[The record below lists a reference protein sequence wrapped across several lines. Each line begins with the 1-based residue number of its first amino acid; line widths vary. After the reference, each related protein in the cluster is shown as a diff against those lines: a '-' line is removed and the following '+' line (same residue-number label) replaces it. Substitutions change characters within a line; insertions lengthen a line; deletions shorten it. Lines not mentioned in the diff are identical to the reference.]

1 MPIEFKDLGFHE
13 SLMESLDAMG
23 FSKATPIQELAIPQ
37 IIAGKDL
44 IGCAQTGTGKTAAF
58 LLPVIDY
65 LVKNPSKEKG
75 IRAMVIVPTRELA
88 TQIDQQM
95 EGFSYFV
102 GLSSLA
108 IYGGGD
114 SMGWDQQRKA
124 LEQGADLIIATP
136 GRLIAHLAMGY
147 VKMDTVEFLILDEA
161 DRMLDMG
168 FYDDLMSI
176 ITKLPAKRQNLM
188 FSATMPPK
196 IREMANKILNEPV
209 QVNLALSKP
218 AEGVLQSA
226 YLVYDTQKLPVI
238 KHILKDKDLP
248 SIIVFCSRKN
258 TVREINRELQK
269 AGLKSRAISSDLE
282 QNEREEVLLAFRNRK
297 LQILVATDVL
307 SRGIDIKDINL
318 VINYDVP
325 GDAED
330 YVHRVG
336 RTARASTTGV
346 AITLINEFDMSRFGD
361 IERLIER
368 VIPKE
373 PLPEALGEGPVY
385 DPKKKFGKPGSRPG
399 GGGGGK
405 GRSGGGGG
413 GQRSQGGSGGQS
425 SGGGRS
431 GGAPRG
437 DRPSGGGGN
446 RDRGPRKEGG
456 PRRDGGGGVG
466 RPLPPSQP
474 SGDTPSGG
482 QAS

>member
-23 FSKATPIQELAIPQ
+23 FSTATPIQEQAIPK
-37 IIAGKDL
+37 IIEGKDL

-58 LLPVIDY
+58 LLPVIDF
-65 LVKNPSKEKG
+65 LVKNPRKQANG

-88 TQIDQQM
+88 IQIDQQM

-102 GLSSLA
+102 GLSSLPV
-108 IYGGGD
+108 YGGGD
-114 SMGWDQQRKA
+114 SMSWEQQRKA

-136 GRLIAHLAMGY
+136 GRLIAHIQMGY
-147 VKMDTVEFLILDEA
+147 VNLSEVEFLILDEA

-176 ITKLPAKRQNLM
+176 ITKLPTKRQNLM

-196 IREMANKILNEPV
+196 IRELANKILNNPD

-226 YLVYDTQKLPVI
+226 YLVYDAQKLPLI
-238 KHILKDKDLP
+238 KLLLKDKDLP
-248 SIIVFCSRKN
+248 SIIIFCSRKN

-269 AGLKSRAISSDLE
+269 SGFKSRAISSDLE

-346 AITLINEFDMSRFGD
+346 AITLINEFDMRGFGD

-368 VIPKE
+368 VITKS
-373 PLPEALGEGPVY
+373 PLPEELGEGPAY
-385 DPKKKFGKPGSRPG
+385 DPNKRVGKPNR
-399 GGGGGK
+399 GGGK
-405 GRSGGGGG
+405 GRP
-413 GQRSQGGSGGQS
+413 GGSGGRS
-425 SGGGRS
+425 SGGGSGRPGGNGGGRPSGPRGNKS
-431 GGAPRG
+431 GGGNRNNGPRRNG
-437 DRPSGGGGN
+437 GGGKPRPSGGG
-446 RDRGPRKEGG
+446 
-456 PRRDGGGGVG
+456 
-466 RPLPPSQP
+466 QP
-474 SGDTPSGG
+474 SGGT
-482 QAS
+482 AS

>member
-23 FSKATPIQELAIPQ
+23 FSKATPIQELAIPK
-37 IIAGKDL
+37 IIEGKDL

-65 LVKNPSKEKG
+65 LVKNPSKGRNG

-102 GLSSLA
+102 GLSSLPV
-108 IYGGGD
+108 YGGGD
-114 SMGWDQQRKA
+114 SMGWEQQRRA

-136 GRLIAHLAMGY
+136 GRLIAHLQMGY
-147 VKMDTVEFLILDEA
+147 VNLDEVEFLILDEA

-196 IREMANKILNEPV
+196 IRELANKILNNPD

-226 YLVYDTQKLPVI
+226 YLVYDSQKLPLI
-238 KHILKDKDLP
+238 KHLLKDKDLP
-248 SIIVFCSRKN
+248 SIIIFCSRKN

-269 AGLKSRAISSDLE
+269 GGFKSRAISSDLE

-346 AITLINEFDMSRFGD
+346 AITLINEYDMRGFGD
-361 IERLIER
+361 IETLIER
-368 VIPKE
+368 VITKS
-373 PLPEALGEGPVY
+373 PLPEDLGEGPVY
-385 DPKKKFGKPGSRPG
+385 DPKKRVGKP
-399 GGGGGK
+399 GGGK

-413 GQRSQGGSGGQS
+413 RSGGKP
-425 SGGGRS
+425 

-437 DRPSGGGGN
+437 DKPSGGNNKGGGN

-466 RPLPPSQP
+466 RPLPPSA
-474 SGDTPSGG
+474 GG
-482 QAS
+482 EGNGGAA

>member
-1 MPIEFKDLGFHE
+1 
-13 SLMESLDAMG
+13 MESLDAMG
-23 FSKATPIQELAIPQ
+23 FSKATPIQELAIPK
-37 IIAGKDL
+37 IIEGKDL

-65 LVKNPSKEKG
+65 LVKNPSKGRNG

-102 GLSSLA
+102 GLSSLPV
-108 IYGGGD
+108 YGGGD
-114 SMGWDQQRKA
+114 SMGWEQQRRA

-136 GRLIAHLAMGY
+136 GRLIAHLQMGY
-147 VKMDTVEFLILDEA
+147 VNLDEVEFLILDEA

-196 IREMANKILNEPV
+196 IRELANKILNNPD

-226 YLVYDTQKLPVI
+226 YLVYDNQKLPLI
-238 KHILKDKDLP
+238 KHLLKDKDLP
-248 SIIVFCSRKN
+248 SIIIFCSRKN

-269 AGLKSRAISSDLE
+269 GGFKSRAISSDLE

-346 AITLINEFDMSRFGD
+346 AITLINEYDMRGFGD
-361 IERLIER
+361 IETLIER
-368 VIPKE
+368 VITKS
-373 PLPEALGEGPVY
+373 PLPEDLGEGPVY
-385 DPKKKFGKPGSRPG
+385 DPKKRVGKP
-399 GGGGGK
+399 GGGK

-413 GQRSQGGSGGQS
+413 RSGGKP
-425 SGGGRS
+425 

-437 DRPSGGGGN
+437 DRPSGSGNNKGGGN

-466 RPLPPSQP
+466 RPLPPTAG
-474 SGDTPSGG
+474 GDGNGG
-482 QAS
+482 AA

>member
-23 FSKATPIQELAIPQ
+23 FSKATPIQELAIPK
-37 IIAGKDL
+37 IIEGKDL

-65 LVKNPSKEKG
+65 LVKNPSKGRNG

-102 GLSSLA
+102 GLSSLPV
-108 IYGGGD
+108 YGGGD
-114 SMGWDQQRKA
+114 SMGWEQQRRA

-136 GRLIAHLAMGY
+136 GRLIAHLQMGY
-147 VKMDTVEFLILDEA
+147 VNLDEVEFLILDEA

-196 IREMANKILNEPV
+196 IRELANKILNNPD

-226 YLVYDTQKLPVI
+226 YLVYDSQKLPLI
-238 KHILKDKDLP
+238 KHLLKDKDLP
-248 SIIVFCSRKN
+248 SIIIFCSRKN

-269 AGLKSRAISSDLE
+269 SGFKSRAISSDLE

-346 AITLINEFDMSRFGD
+346 AITLINEYDMRGFGD
-361 IERLIER
+361 IENLIER
-368 VIPKE
+368 VITKS
-373 PLPEALGEGPVY
+373 PLPEELGEGPVY
-385 DPKKKFGKPGSRPG
+385 DPKKRVGKP
-399 GGGGGK
+399 GGGK

-413 GQRSQGGSGGQS
+413 HAGGS
-425 SGGGRS
+425 GRS

-437 DRPSGGGGN
+437 DRPSGGGNNKGGGN

-466 RPLPPSQP
+466 RPLPPSAG
-474 SGDTPSGG
+474 GDGNGG
-482 QAS
+482 AA

>member
-23 FSKATPIQELAIPQ
+23 FSTATPIQEQAIPK
-37 IIAGKDL
+37 IIEGKDL

-58 LLPVIDY
+58 LLPVIDF
-65 LVKNPSKEKG
+65 LVKNPRKQDNG

-102 GLSSLA
+102 GLSSLPV
-108 IYGGGD
+108 YGGGD
-114 SMGWDQQRKA
+114 SMSWEQQRKA

-136 GRLIAHLAMGY
+136 GRLIAHIQMGY
-147 VKMDTVEFLILDEA
+147 VNLSEVEFLILDEA

-196 IREMANKILNEPV
+196 IRELANKILNNPD

-226 YLVYDTQKLPVI
+226 YLVYDTQKLPLI
-238 KHILKDKDLP
+238 KLLLKDKDLP
-248 SIIVFCSRKN
+248 SIIIFCSRKN

-269 AGLKSRAISSDLE
+269 SGFKSRAISSDLE

-346 AITLINEFDMSRFGD
+346 AITLINEFDMRGFGD

-368 VIPKE
+368 VITKS
-373 PLPEALGEGPVY
+373 PLPEELGEGPAY
-385 DPKKKFGKPGSRPG
+385 DPNKRVGKPGRGSGGKGRPGSSGGGGKAGGPRGNRPG
-399 GGGGGK
+399 GGNSKGGNRKGGPRRNGGGGK
-405 GRSGGGGG
+405 PRPTGDGG
-413 GQRSQGGSGGQS
+413 
-425 SGGGRS
+425 
-431 GGAPRG
+431 
-437 DRPSGGGGN
+437 PSGGG
-446 RDRGPRKEGG
+446 
-456 PRRDGGGGVG
+456 
-466 RPLPPSQP
+466 
-474 SGDTPSGG
+474 
-482 QAS
+482 QASS

>member
-23 FSKATPIQELAIPQ
+23 FSTATPIQEQAIPK
-37 IIAGKDL
+37 IIEGKDL

-58 LLPVIDY
+58 LLPVIDF
-65 LVKNPSKEKG
+65 LVKNPRKQDNG

-102 GLSSLA
+102 GLSSLPV
-108 IYGGGD
+108 YGGGD
-114 SMGWDQQRKA
+114 SMGWEQQRKA

-136 GRLIAHLAMGY
+136 GRLIAHIQMGY
-147 VKMDTVEFLILDEA
+147 VNLSEVEFLILDEA

-196 IREMANKILNEPV
+196 IRELANKILNNPD

-226 YLVYDTQKLPVI
+226 YLVYDAQKLPLI
-238 KHILKDKDLP
+238 KLLLKDKDLP
-248 SIIVFCSRKN
+248 SIIIFCSRKN

-269 AGLKSRAISSDLE
+269 SGFKSRAISSDLE

-346 AITLINEFDMSRFGD
+346 AITLINEFDMRGFGD

-368 VIPKE
+368 VITKS
-373 PLPEALGEGPVY
+373 PLPEELGEGPVY
-385 DPKKKFGKPGSRPG
+385 DPNKRVGKPNR
-399 GGGGGK
+399 GGGK
-405 GRSGGGGG
+405 GRP
-413 GQRSQGGSGGQS
+413 GGSGGRS
-425 SGGGRS
+425 SGGGSGRPGGNGGGRPSGPRGNKS
-431 GGAPRG
+431 GGGNRNNGPRRNG
-437 DRPSGGGGN
+437 GGGKPRPSGGG
-446 RDRGPRKEGG
+446 
-456 PRRDGGGGVG
+456 
-466 RPLPPSQP
+466 QP
-474 SGDTPSGG
+474 SGGT
-482 QAS
+482 AS

>member
-13 SLMESLDAMG
+13 TLMESLDAMG
-23 FSKATPIQELAIPQ
+23 FSAATPIQEMAIPQ
-37 IIAGKDL
+37 IVAGKDL

-65 LVKNPSKEKG
+65 LVKNPSTSG
-75 IRAMVIVPTRELA
+75 SIRAMVIVPTRELA

-108 IYGGGD
+108 VYGGGD
-114 SMGWDQQRKA
+114 SMGWEQQRRA

-147 VKMDTVEFLILDEA
+147 VKLDAVEFLILDEA

-176 ITKLPAKRQNLM
+176 ITKLPAKRQNLL

-196 IREMANKILNEPV
+196 IRELANKILNEPV

-226 YLVYDTQKLPVI
+226 YLVYDTQKLPLI
-238 KHILKDKDLP
+238 KHLLKDKDLP
-248 SIIVFCSRKN
+248 SIIIFCSRKN

-269 AGLKSRAISSDLE
+269 SGFKSRAISSDLE

-336 RTARASTTGV
+336 RTARASTTGI

-368 VIPKE
+368 VITKS
-373 PLPEALGEGPVY
+373 PLPEALGEGPTY
-385 DPKKKFGKPGSRPG
+385 DPKKRMGRPG

-405 GRSGGGGG
+405 GRSGGGSG
-413 GQRSQGGSGGQS
+413 GQRSG
-425 SGGGRS
+425 GGGRS
-431 GGAPRG
+431 GGGAPRG
-437 DRPSGGGGN
+437 DRPSGGAPRGDRPKGGGGGN
-446 RDRGPRKEGG
+446 RNRGPRKGGG

-466 RPLPPSQP
+466 RPLPPKP
-474 SGDTPSGG
+474 AGEGGNGG
-482 QAS
+482 QA

>member
-1 MPIEFKDLGFHE
+1 
-13 SLMESLDAMG
+13 MESLDAMG
-23 FSKATPIQELAIPQ
+23 FSKATPIQELAIPK
-37 IIAGKDL
+37 IIEGKDL

-65 LVKNPSKEKG
+65 LVKNPSKGRNG

-102 GLSSLA
+102 GLSSLPV
-108 IYGGGD
+108 YGGGD
-114 SMGWDQQRKA
+114 SMGWEQQRRA

-136 GRLIAHLAMGY
+136 GRLIAHLQMGY
-147 VKMDTVEFLILDEA
+147 VNLDEVEFLILDEA

-196 IREMANKILNEPV
+196 IRELANKILNNPD

-226 YLVYDTQKLPVI
+226 YLVYDSQKLPLI
-238 KHILKDKDLP
+238 KHLLKDKDLP
-248 SIIVFCSRKN
+248 SIIIFCSRKN

-269 AGLKSRAISSDLE
+269 GGFKSRAISSDLE

-346 AITLINEFDMSRFGD
+346 AITLINEYDMRGFGD
-361 IERLIER
+361 IETLIER
-368 VIPKE
+368 VITKS
-373 PLPEALGEGPVY
+373 PLPEDLGEGPVY
-385 DPKKKFGKPGSRPG
+385 DPKKRVGKP
-399 GGGGGK
+399 GGGK

-413 GQRSQGGSGGQS
+413 RSGGKP
-425 SGGGRS
+425 

-437 DRPSGGGGN
+437 DKPSGGNNKGGGN

-466 RPLPPSQP
+466 RPLPPSA
-474 SGDTPSGG
+474 GG
-482 QAS
+482 EGNGGAA

>member
-13 SLMESLDAMG
+13 TLMESLDAMG
-23 FSKATPIQELAIPQ
+23 FSNATPIQEMAIPQ
-37 IIAGKDL
+37 IVAGKDL

-65 LVKNPSKEKG
+65 LVKNPSKG
-75 IRAMVIVPTRELA
+75 GTSIRAMVIVPTRELA

-108 IYGGGD
+108 VYGGGD
-114 SMGWDQQRKA
+114 SMNWDQQRKA

-147 VKMDTVEFLILDEA
+147 VKLDAVEFLILDEA

-176 ITKLPAKRQNLM
+176 INKLPAKRQNLM

-196 IREMANKILNEPV
+196 IRELANKILNEPV

-226 YLVYDTQKLPVI
+226 YLVYDTQKLPLI
-238 KHILKDKDLP
+238 KHVLKDKDLP
-248 SIIVFCSRKN
+248 SIIIFCSRKN
-258 TVREINRELQK
+258 TVRDINRELQK
-269 AGLKSRAISSDLE
+269 AGFKSRAISSDLE

-373 PLPEALGEGPVY
+373 PLPEALGEGPTY
-385 DPKKKFGKPGSRPG
+385 DPKKRMGRPG
-399 GGGGGK
+399 GGRQGGK
-405 GRSGGGGG
+405 GHGGSRNSGGHNV
-413 GQRSQGGSGGQS
+413 GSNNHAN
-425 SGGGRS
+425 RN
-431 GGAPRG
+431 
-437 DRPSGGGGN
+437 DRPKGEKPTGGGN
-446 RDRGPRKEGG
+446 RNHGPRRNG

-466 RPLPPSQP
+466 RPTS
-474 SGDTPSGG
+474 DNTPT
-482 QAS
+482 

>member
-37 IIAGKDL
+37 IVAGKDL

-65 LVKNPSKEKG
+65 LVKNPTKEKG

-226 YLVYDTQKLPVI
+226 YLVYDTQKLPLI
-238 KHILKDKDLP
+238 KHLLKDKDLP

-269 AGLKSRAISSDLE
+269 SGLKSRAISSDLE

-361 IERLIER
+361 IEKLIER

-385 DPKKKFGKPGSRPG
+385 DPKKKFGRPSAG
-399 GGGGGK
+399 GRSGGGGGK

-413 GQRSQGGSGGQS
+413 GQRS
-425 SGGGRS
+425 GGGAPRGDKPSS

-437 DRPSGGGGN
+437 DRPKGGGGGN

-466 RPLPPSQP
+466 RPLPPQA
-474 SGDTPSGG
+474 SGDGG
-482 QAS
+482 NSSTSN

>member
-23 FSKATPIQELAIPQ
+23 FSKATPIQELAIPK
-37 IIAGKDL
+37 IIEGKDL

-65 LVKNPSKEKG
+65 LVKNPSKGRNG

-102 GLSSLA
+102 GLSSLPV
-108 IYGGGD
+108 YGGGD
-114 SMGWDQQRKA
+114 SMGWEQQRRA

-136 GRLIAHLAMGY
+136 GRLIAHLQMGY
-147 VKMDTVEFLILDEA
+147 VNLDEVEFLILDEA

-196 IREMANKILNEPV
+196 IRELANKILNNPD

-226 YLVYDTQKLPVI
+226 YLVYDSQKLPLI
-238 KHILKDKDLP
+238 KHLLKDKDLP
-248 SIIVFCSRKN
+248 SIIIFCSRKN

-269 AGLKSRAISSDLE
+269 GGFKSRAISSDLE

-346 AITLINEFDMSRFGD
+346 AITLINEYDMRGFGD
-361 IERLIER
+361 IETLIER
-368 VIPKE
+368 VITKS
-373 PLPEALGEGPVY
+373 PLPEDLGEGPVY
-385 DPKKKFGKPGSRPG
+385 DPKKRVGKP
-399 GGGGGK
+399 GGGK
-405 GRSGGGGG
+405 GRSGGGG
-413 GQRSQGGSGGQS
+413 RSGGKP
-425 SGGGRS
+425 

-437 DRPSGGGGN
+437 DRPSGGGNNKGGGN

-466 RPLPPSQP
+466 RPLPPKA
-474 SGDTPSGG
+474 SGESADGAP
-482 QAS
+482 